1 MSLTFKDYQIQTG
14 KMVIYKPEDALIYN
28 LFSLCAET
36 GELAGKYSKV
46 IRDNNWVLT
55 PEIRQNMALE
65 LGDTQWNVGRCAAA
79 LGYGLE
85 QIAQMNLDKLNS
97 RMARGVLGGSG
108 DNR

>member
-1 MSLTFKDYQIQTG
+1 MSLTFKQYQIQTS

-46 IRDNNWVLT
+46 IRDNNWKLT

-65 LGDTQWNVGRCAAA
+65 LGDVQWGVGQCASA

-85 QIAQMNLDKLNS
+85 QIAQMNLIKLNS

>member
-1 MSLTFKDYQIQTG
+1 MTFKDYQIQAG
-14 KMVIYKPEDALIYN
+14 KMAIYKPEDALIYT
-28 LFSLCAET
+28 LLSLSAEA

-46 IRDNNWVLT
+46 IRDHNWILT
-55 PEIRQNMALE
+55 PEIKQNMALE
-65 LGDTQWNVGRCAAA
+65 LGDVQWNVAQCATA

-85 QIAQMNLDKLNS
+85 QIAQMNLIKLNS